1 MDDRFRFVIITGLSG
16 AGKTEAVRS
25 FEDLGYF
32 CVDNLPPALLP
43 KFVELCGQT
52 GGKIRRVALV
62 IDIRGGE
69 FFDTVADALDRLGEM
84 GFSYDVLFLEAS
96 DEALIRRF
104 KETRRRHPLAPTGS
118 LQEGIAGERAKLEML
133 RSRATKII
141 DTTHL
146 SPHQLK
152 EQIIQAFAT
161 DQDLTGLSIRVLSF
175 GYRFGLPLDADL
187 VFDVRFLPNP
197 HWVEELRPLTGL
209 EAEVRTYVFG
219 SSQSQEYLNRLTS
232 FISFMLPGFIKEGK
246 TQLVIAIGCTGGR
259 HRSVAIAEATGE
271 FLRGQ
276 GYRVQVEHRDVAK

>member
-1 MDDRFRFVIITGLSG
+1 MEDIRFVIITGLSG
-16 AGKTEAVRS
+16 AGKTEAIRS
-25 FEDLGYF
+25 FEDMGYF

-43 KFVELCGQT
+43 KFVELCAQP
-52 GGKIRRVALV
+52 GGKIRRIALV

-69 FFDTVADALDRLGEM
+69 FFDAVADALDRLGDM
-84 GFSYDVLFLEAS
+84 GFSYDVVFLEAS

-118 LQEGIAGERAKLEML
+118 LLEGITAERSRLETL
-133 RSRATKII
+133 RARATKII

-152 EQIIQAFAT
+152 EKITQAFAT
-161 DQDLTGLSIRVLSF
+161 DQDLTGLSVRVLSF

-197 HWVEELRPLTGL
+197 HWVEELRPRTGL
-209 EAEVRTYVFG
+209 EPDVRDYVFH
-219 SSQSQEYLNRLTS
+219 SPPTKEYLRRLTS
-232 FISFMLPGFIKEGK
+232 FVNFMLPGFVKEGK
-246 TQLVIAIGCTGGR
+246 AQLVIALGCTGGR
-259 HRSVAIAEATGE
+259 HRSVVLAEAVGE
-271 FLRGQ
+271 FLRDR

>member
-1 MDDRFRFVIITGLSG
+1 MEGLRFVIITGLSG
-16 AGKTEAVRS
+16 AGKTEAIRS

-43 KFVELCGQT
+43 KFVELCAQS
-52 GGKIRRVALV
+52 GGRIRKVALV
-62 IDIRGGE
+62 IDIRGGK
-69 FFDTVADALDRLGEM
+69 FFDTVAEALDRLGEM
-84 GFSYDVLFLEAS
+84 GFTYDILFLEAS

-104 KETRRRHPLAPTGS
+104 KETRRRHPLAVTGS
-118 LQEGIAGERAKLEML
+118 LQEGITAERARLETL

-146 SPHQLK
+146 SPHELK
-152 EQIIQAFAT
+152 TQITQAFAT

-197 HWVEELRPLTGL
+197 HWVEELRPHTGL
-209 EAEVRTYVFG
+209 EPEVRDYVLG
-219 SSQSQEYLNRLTS
+219 SPLSREYLERLQS
-232 FISFMLPGFIKEGK
+232 LLSFMLPGFVKEGK
-246 TQLVIAIGCTGGR
+246 TQLVVAFGCTGGR
-259 HRSVAIAEATGE
+259 HRSVAMAEAAAA
-271 FLRGQ
+271 FLRDQ

>member
-16 AGKTEAVRS
+16 AGKTDAVRS

-43 KFVELCGQT
+43 KFVELCAQP
-52 GGKIRRVALV
+52 GGKIRQVALV

-69 FFDTVADALDRLGEM
+69 FFDAVADALDRLGEM
-84 GFSYDVLFLEAS
+84 GVTYDVLFLEAA
-96 DEALIRRF
+96 DDALIRRF

-118 LQEGIAGERAKLEML
+118 LQEGITAERARLATL

-152 EQIIQAFAT
+152 EQITQAFAT
-161 DQDLTGLSIRVLSF
+161 DQDLTGLSVRVLSF

-187 VFDVRFLPNP
+187 ILDVRFLPNP
-197 HWVEELRPLTGL
+197 HWVEGLRPHTGL
-209 EAEVRTYVFG
+209 KAEVRDYVFG
-219 SSQSQEYLNRLTS
+219 SPQGREYLERLTG
-232 FISFMLPGFIKEGK
+232 FLAFMLPGFVKEGK
-246 TQLVIAIGCTGGR
+246 TQLVMGIGCTGGR
-259 HRSVAIAEATGE
+259 HRSVAIAEAVGS
-271 FLRGQ
+271 FLREQ
-276 GYRVQVEHRDVAK
+276 GYRVQVEHRDVEK